1 MQLMRRTMVSLS
13 SVMLSAACSSAPE
26 PPAEPQE
33 VAALAA
39 QYASPSATLEPSV
52 MGAVLQQSV
61 TTQAALEAVSG
72 LRFVRDVVHDATSAT
87 ADSTDFDLEVQGSA
101 MAHAACPGW
110 DDDPIERPDDG
121 YIEVTIGV
129 ENSSVQRAFA
139 GHATS
144 CKFKAERAGQAANAI
159 ATMDLQFDLG
169 SDLALGD
176 EAVTGLLVRATNV
189 SGTIDGVPL
198 GLGAQVF
205 SFRIAEDDAVET
217 LIDLAPMQ
225 LGLSGTCL
233 LALRTDGVWA
243 LKTRTGEWSC
253 GSAGS
258 GPCVL
263 DPA

>member
-1 MQLMRRTMVSLS
+1 MGRAIVSLS
-13 SVMLSAACSSAPE
+13 GLMLAAACNSAPE

-39 QYASPSATLEPSV
+39 EYARPSATLEPAV
-52 MGAVLQQSV
+52 MGAVLDQSAA
-61 TTQAALEAVSG
+61 TRAALESLSG
-72 LRFVRDVVHDATSAT
+72 LRFVRDVVHDATAATSDSA
-87 ADSTDFDLEVQGSA
+87 DFDLEVQGSA
-101 MAHAACPGW
+101 MARSPCPGW
-110 DDDPIERPDDG
+110 NGNAIESLENG
-121 YIEVTIGV
+121 YIEVTIGI
-129 ENSSVQRAFA
+129 EDSHIQRAFA
-139 GHATS
+139 GRATN
-144 CKFKAERAGQAANAI
+144 CKFVTQRRGMRATVV

-169 SDLALGD
+169 SDISLG
-176 EAVTGLLVRATNV
+176 ETATALLVRATSA
-189 SGTIDGVPL
+189 SGTIDGAPL

-205 SFRIAEDDAVET
+205 SFRLAEDDAIET

-225 LGLSGTCL
+225 LGLTGTCL
-233 LALRTDGVWA
+233 LALRPDGVWA